1 MMNAGQPG
9 FSNMVMQMRQQAMM
23 QPMCG
28 LPTAAAPIM
37 PMSGISGM
45 TMAGGPISN
54 SIENVCRSIMASVSI
69 FICDTCL
76 PTQLDSMGKFPRNAV
91 FQDILKGTI
100 ECIAFISEL
109 KK

>member
-23 QPMCG
+23 QPMGG

-37 PMSGISGM
+37 PMGGISGM
-45 TMAGGPISN
+45 TMAGGPVSN

-69 FICDTCL
+69 
-76 PTQLDSMGKFPRNAV
+76 
-91 FQDILKGTI
+91 
-100 ECIAFISEL
+100 
-109 KK
+109 